1 MDQGLV
7 AQAGEGALGRALVGE
22 GDRGRQWLVGHS
34 LPAPL
39 GHGPCGPLG
48 APKVPGLTDRV
59 SHQPH
64 APAQLGGRAVRR
76 SPEVPGGVRRETL
89 QGCLP
94 ISCLPS
100 RPLLFLP
107 HHPRREMK
115 ALASRVGRCS
125 LPGWCHRPPPPR
137 QPRLEGAVG
146 QDGRTDRFLLHHRPL
161 LPGDQEKAQG
171 EGDGW
176 WRPVVVVVVLVAA
189 AAVGFKAEPAPKLLP
204 LARQPSQ
211 NAPNDPLPWDDS

>member
-1 MDQGLV
+1 M
-7 AQAGEGALGRALVGE
+7 AGGPLSPSAPRPRALRSPWGAQGARAHRQGFPPATRTSSTWGTCSEEEPGGPRGREE
-22 GDRGRQWLVGHS
+22 GDIARVPAHLLPPLS
-34 LPAPL
+34 PPPLPAPPPQE
-39 GHGPCGPLG
+39 GNEGSGF
-48 APKVPGLTDRV
+48 
-59 SHQPH
+59 
-64 APAQLGGRAVRR
+64 
-76 SPEVPGGVRRETL
+76 PGGEV
-89 QGCLP
+89 QP
-94 ISCLPS
+94 
-100 RPLLFLP
+100 
-107 HHPRREMK
+107 PR
-115 ALASRVGRCS
+115 VV
-125 LPGWCHRPPPPR
+125 PQPPPPR